1 MMIGSY
7 FLKGDGS
14 TQYSPTFPRGG
25 LAATFSVQVL
35 QRVGTSNSLTIAVE
49 HKNRTDTSFSTA
61 GTFSTINSAPGI
73 STLDVTA
80 LKEEIR
86 ISYVLTASNAW
97 EGFLLNV
104 LAPIWRPD

>member
-1 MMIGSY
+1 MMIGFY

-14 TQYSPTFPRGG
+14 SQFSPTFPRGG

-35 QRVGTSNSLTIAVE
+35 QRIGSSNSLVIVVQ
-49 HKNRTDTSFSTA
+49 HKNRTDVSWTTA

-73 STLDVTA
+73 ETLDVTA

-86 ISYVLTASNAW
+86 ISYTLSASNAW